1 MRKKLIG
8 FLLVPVLLLAIVSC
22 DGDIFGTISDFMGQ
36 TGANVY
42 VDGGLVQVD
51 TSQGATVSN
60 ALAGLSTDPVPTDTD
75 SQDYADYVTEYKEQ
89 VNTAKTAIVEALVSE
104 TKKAAWVEAMST
116 ELPIADDNPIEDIIP
131 PRVQGIVTDFN
142 AADIGV
148 TIDYDGIQTEGD
160 LIALVLITEFYDS
173 VKNVDFESLE
183 PEEALALVSEAQQVI
198 EIVQAISPT
207 GAATLDDILGQLIGD
222 QALLDQLFRGTA
234 RSTTREGE
242 DDFDPSTILEPIFN
256 TIINAIGKG
265 NDGYILLSGLKRMQT
280 NFSMMRIAYEQMAPA
295 LAGSGKALELTDSI
309 NYALS
314 VIFTEAD
321 AFFASA
327 SGNTITFEDAIN
339 DIIDW
344 IDDGKDTE
352 NPPAFTDEIPDWGSA
367 IDTYAS
373 TNAGKFSTDGS
384 KGTVIKTIEALLRA
398 TPDTNF
404 ILVQLGLEE
413 STT

>member
-1 MRKKLIG
+1 MRKKLMGI
-8 FLLVPVLLLAIVSC
+8 LLVPVLLLAIVSC
-22 DGDIFGTISDFMGQ
+22 DDNIFGTISDFMGQ
-36 TGANVY
+36 AGANVY

-60 ALAGLSTDPVPTDTD
+60 ALAELTTGAIPV
-75 SQDYADYVTEYKEQ
+75 ADYQEQ
-89 VNTAKTAIVEALVSE
+89 VETAKTAIVEALASE
-104 TKKAAWVEAMST
+104 TKKAALVVAMS
-116 ELPIADDNPIEDIIP
+116 EPLPSTPTLP
-131 PRVQGIVTDFN
+131 PRVEDAIAAIEDTTNGLGIDINTD
-142 AADIGV
+142 AIE
-148 TIDYDGIQTEGD
+148 TEGD
-160 LIALVLITEFYDS
+160 LLALILIAELYH
-173 VKNVDFESLE
+173 NVSDAIDAAGGDVGELTDKQ
-183 PEEALALVSEAQQVI
+183 ALALVSEAQQVI
-198 EIVQAISPT
+198 EIVRTISPVGPVT
-207 GAATLDDILGQLIGD
+207 PDDILGQLIGD

-256 TIINAIGKG
+256 TVINAIGKG
-265 NDGYILLSGLKRMQT
+265 RDGYILLSGLKRMQT

-321 AFFASA
+321 AFLS
-327 SGNTITFEDAIN
+327 SVSTTDTPDLTLEIAIN

-373 TNAGKFSTDGS
+373 NNAGKFSTTGS

-398 TPDTNF
+398 TPDSNF

-413 STT
+413 PTT